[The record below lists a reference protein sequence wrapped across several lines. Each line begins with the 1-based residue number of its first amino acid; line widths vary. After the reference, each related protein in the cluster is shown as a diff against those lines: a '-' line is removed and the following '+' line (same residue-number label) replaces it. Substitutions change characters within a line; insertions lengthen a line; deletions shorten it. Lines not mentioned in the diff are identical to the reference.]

1 MSAGFEPARAE
12 PNGLAVHL
20 LNHSDMTSYI
30 IIKKIGPTE
39 IRTRDVAF
47 KVLSANHYT
56 MGPFF
61 LFQDTLGCFIH
72 KR

>member
-56 MGPFF
+56 MGPFV
-61 LFQDTLGCFIH
+61 LYKTHLGFIIQE
-72 KR
+72 